1 MPVQNWDDFRFVL
14 ALSNA
19 GSMSLAA
26 KYLNTDATTV
36 SRRVN
41 RLSSEYGLN
50 LFRKTKGSWLLTNA
64 GEEFV
69 RAASEFNHEISRL
82 RRVKE
87 EALSGIH
94 VTLNSSEFIV
104 TEFLAPNIAALDA
117 LKSGFSLSLEA
128 SDRRISL
135 AYGEADMALR
145 LIRPRS
151 GRLIGSKVG
160 SIPMRCYTHSNAE
173 EEKWVGLPQELDWT
187 PEMQLG
193 AEIFGRPPDI
203 RVPNFDAMRKV
214 AESLKWGAVGPN
226 SIFDESGS
234 LSAKDEK
241 RSVTREIWAVIHESR
256 RDDQSLKIV
265 REWVRTCLR

>member
-1 MPVQNWDDFRFVL
+1 MQNWDDFRFIL

-69 RAASEFNHEISRL
+69 RAASDFNHEISRL

-94 VTLNSSEFIV
+94 VTVNSSEFVIA
-104 TEFLAPNIAALDA
+104 EFLAPNIKQLDA

-135 AYGEADMALR
+135 AYGEADIALR

-160 SIPMRCYTHSNAE
+160 AIPMRCYQHKDSTTD
-173 EEKWVGLPQELDWT
+173 KWVGLPQELDWT
-187 PEMQLG
+187 PEMRL
-193 AEIFGRPPDI
+193 AFEVFGHPPDL
-203 RVPNFDAMRKV
+203 RVPNFDSMLQV
-214 AESLKWGAVGPN
+214 AESMEWGAVGPK
-226 SIFDESGS
+226 SIFDRSDLLTPKE
-234 LSAKDEK
+234 EK
-241 RSVTREIWAVIHESR
+241 RNITREVWAVIHESR

-265 REWVRTCLR
+265 RDWVRNCMR